1 MTNEEYVSILR
12 CRVRNRELKKKS
24 MTLKQWSHGKKSTL
38 QFVDFAY
45 LTFVWDIKKLKKLF
59 PLLG

>member
-12 CRVRNRELKKKS
+12 CRVRNRDSKTMVAWKKKS
-24 MTLKQWSHGKKSTL
+24 IL

-59 PLLG
+59 PLVG